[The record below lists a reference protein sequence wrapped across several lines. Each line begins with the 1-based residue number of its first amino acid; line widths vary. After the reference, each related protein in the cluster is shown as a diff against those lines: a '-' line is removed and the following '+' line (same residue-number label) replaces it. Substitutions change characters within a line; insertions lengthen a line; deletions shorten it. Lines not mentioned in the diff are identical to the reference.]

1 MSLKNLL
8 LNEIKKRKGFV
19 PGGILEQLAY
29 SHGYK
34 ASTASRRLRELKE
47 SGAIK
52 ADYSKGYVRY
62 KKQSIVAEMA
72 ELKKGKEPDTLV
84 SKQTKLF
91 S

>member
-1 MSLKNLL
+1 MTLKNLL

-52 ADYSKGYVRY
+52 ADYSKGYVCYR
-62 KKQSIVAEMA
+62 KQGIVEEMA
-72 ELKKGKEPDTLV
+72 RLKKDSKPI

-91 S
+91 T